1 MRWDKWLQGLIA
13 AFVTGISNG
22 FTATMVDPAAF
33 NFSDVAGVK
42 KVATMAVVSGLIG
55 FFLFLKQHP
64 VPDVE
69 ASAAPVPGP

>member
-1 MRWDKWLQGLIA
+1 MVA

-22 FTATMVDPAAF
+22 FTAIVVDPAAF

-42 KVATMAVVSGLIG
+42 KVATMAIASGMIG

-64 VPDVE
+64 VPD
-69 ASAAPVPGP
+69 ADSGLPLPPA